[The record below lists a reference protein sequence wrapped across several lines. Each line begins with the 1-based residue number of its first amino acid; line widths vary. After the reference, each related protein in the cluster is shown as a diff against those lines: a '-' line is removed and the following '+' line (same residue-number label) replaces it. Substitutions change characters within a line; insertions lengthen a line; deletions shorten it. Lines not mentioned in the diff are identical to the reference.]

1 MPYISSPFSLEG
13 GEDYIVFSAFFFLT
27 ESERQFAVVFCDVYE
42 SIRVRLTLLGCRS
55 LLRRRCGTRLLCL
68 LCRIAVV
75 LLARLLRCLTLLLGS
90 CGLLIVALRLV
101 ALILLGLIATLL
113 RHLSLLLGL
122 IATRLGHLSLLLRLV
137 STLLGHLTLLLR
149 LVSALLGHLTLL
161 LGLIAALLRHL
172 SLLLR
177 LVSTLLGL
185 IAALLGLLT
194 IAVSSVVSSIVV
206 LGKHVVE
213 RFYLNIDKGHH
224 LTIIPRRIGDGD
236 IANDGNET
244 PICTGLG
251 ENLAQ
256 AFGLIPPEVGTKPDG
271 VTIVASGQLPLEV
284 LAEGLA
290 SSVDRDFDV
299 HNGLPVLVRLQCGSL
314 LKVVLHDDGISE
326 PSVRLDFFAEIEQS
340 RIARLVSVLPSVLI
354 LLLVSALRRITSLL
368 LGIVVLLLVSAL
380 RRITLILLGLL
391 SLLRITSLLRLIAS
405 SLLRIVLLIVVVG
418 HVLFPPLCIAS
429 KSKDE

>member
-1 MPYISSPFSLEG
+1 MLEG
-13 GEDYIVFSAFFFLT
+13 GEDCIVFSAFFFLT

-55 LLRRRCGTRLLCL
+55 LLRRRYGTRLLCL

-113 RHLSLLLGL
+113 RHLP
-122 IATRLGHLSLLLRLV
+122 
-137 STLLGHLTLLLR
+137 LLLR
-149 LVSALLGHLTLL
+149 LVSALLRHLSLL
-161 LGLIAALLRHL
+161 LGLIAALLCRITLILLRLL
-172 SLLLR
+172 SLLRITSLLR
-177 LVSTLLGL
+177 LIASTLLGL
-185 IAALLGLLT
+185 IATLRGISATLLGLLT

-224 LTIIPRRIGDGD
+224 LPVVSRRIGDGD

-244 PICTGLG
+244 SICTGLG
-251 ENLAQ
+251 ENLTQ

-299 HNGLPVLVRLQCGSL
+299 HNGLPVFVRLQCGSL

>member
-42 SIRVRLTLLGCRS
+42 SIGVRLTLLGCRS

-137 STLLGHLTLLLR
+137 STLLGHLTLLL
-149 LVSALLGHLTLL
+149 
-161 LGLIAALLRHL
+161 GLIAALLRHL

-185 IAALLGLLT
+185 IAALRGISAALLGLLT

-271 VTIVASGQLPLEV
+271 VTIKA
-284 LAEGLA
+284 
-290 SSVDRDFDV
+290 
-299 HNGLPVLVRLQCGSL
+299 
-314 LKVVLHDDGISE
+314 
-326 PSVRLDFFAEIEQS
+326 
-340 RIARLVSVLPSVLI
+340 
-354 LLLVSALRRITSLL
+354 
-368 LGIVVLLLVSAL
+368 
-380 RRITLILLGLL
+380 
-391 SLLRITSLLRLIAS
+391 
-405 SLLRIVLLIVVVG
+405 
-418 HVLFPPLCIAS
+418 
-429 KSKDE
+429 

>member
-1 MPYISSPFSLEG
+1 M
-13 GEDYIVFSAFFFLT
+13 
-27 ESERQFAVVFCDVYE
+27 
-42 SIRVRLTLLGCRS
+42 
-55 LLRRRCGTRLLCL
+55 
-68 LCRIAVV
+68 
-75 LLARLLRCLTLLLGS
+75 
-90 CGLLIVALRLV
+90 
-101 ALILLGLIATLL
+101 LGLIAALL
-113 RHLSLLLGL
+113 RLVSTL
-122 IATRLGHLSLLLRLV
+122 LGHLSLLLRLV
-137 STLLGHLTLLLR
+137 S
-149 LVSALLGHLTLL
+149 ALLWHLSLL

-177 LVSTLLGL
+177 LVSTRLGL
-185 IAALLGLLT
+185 IAALRGISATLLGLLT
-194 IAVSSVVSSIVV
+194 IPVSSVVSSIVV

-213 RFYLNIDKGHH
+213 RFYLNVDKGHH
-224 LTIIPRRIGDGD
+224 LTIISRRIGDGD

-244 PICTGLG
+244 SICTGLG